1 MVAIGALTKILLS
14 EFKVDILS
22 HVISIGGVFSNFRK
36 LSFESI
42 RKIAEASPVRCCDKR
57 AEKAMKAEID
67 TARSLGDSLGGI
79 CDVITRGVL
88 PGLGGLSQW
97 DRRLDGNL
105 ARSIMSIPAVK
116 GVSIGGGF
124 DLAEMTGREVHD
136 AVFYNKKRGFYR
148 ITNNAGGLEGGIT
161 NGENIIVRLA
171 MKPISTLKKPLESVD
186 IITKKIAKAQV
197 ERADVCAVAACGVV
211 AEAACSFEIANA
223 MIEKFGGDSLLEMKR
238 NVKGYVEQIR
248 KF

>member
-1 MVAIGALTKILLS
+1 
-14 EFKVDILS
+14 
-22 HVISIGGVFSNFRK
+22 
-36 LSFESI
+36 
-42 RKIAEASPVRCCDKR
+42 
-57 AEKAMKAEID
+57 
-67 TARSLGDSLGGI
+67 
-79 CDVITRGVL
+79 
-88 PGLGGLSQW
+88 
-97 DRRLDGNL
+97 
-105 ARSIMSIPAVK
+105 
-116 GVSIGGGF
+116 
-124 DLAEMTGREVHD
+124 
-136 AVFYNKKRGFYR
+136 
-148 ITNNAGGLEGGIT
+148 
-161 NGENIIVRLA
+161 